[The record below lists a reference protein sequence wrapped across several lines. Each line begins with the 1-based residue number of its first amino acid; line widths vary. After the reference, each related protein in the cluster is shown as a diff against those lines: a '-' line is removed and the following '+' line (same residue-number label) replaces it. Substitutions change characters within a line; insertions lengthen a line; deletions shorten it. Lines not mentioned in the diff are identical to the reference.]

1 MFEPLFLSSILIT
14 QSLNYDPDF
23 ILLQNKLEQYNF
35 KVNIALPPDLQL
47 PSQRSDFWRR
57 RVRKPYGLL
66 NSSTQSIWINPIVFE
81 LGIGNSVL
89 VHETVHAAQFCLGNG
104 KLTTLKLDLEPIQQ
118 ARPFFKRY
126 IDIHSQAIEKEAYA
140 VQTQPNSFQ
149 LAVSLLDKYCGN
161 EQLTIDN

>member
-1 MFEPLFLSSILIT
+1 MFEPLLLSSILIT
-14 QSLNYDPDF
+14 QSPNYDPDF

-35 KVNIALPPDLQL
+35 TVNIALPPNFQL
-47 PSQRSDFWRR
+47 PSQRSDFQRR

-126 IDIHSQAIEKEAYA
+126 IDTHSQAIEKEAYA
-140 VQTQPNSFQ
+140 VQTQPNSFE
-149 LAVSLLDKYCGN
+149 LAVSLLDKYCGSK
-161 EQLTIDN
+161 QLTINN